1 MRCRVGKES
10 LKPMMEGKRWAVR
23 HVTVSIYKS
32 RREGAPEAV
41 RWEAASSAAGVH
53 VRRWTR
59 GRAEPARPPARRLPS
74 NPRHRAAPSS
84 SRGEDEVEGLALC
97 GGDVGVPQVHHED
110 HAGTFLWGT
119 WVGCKH
125 GVRLRSRGSAQCSP
139 RCTGVTGSPVPPA
152 GSSPP
157 GLLWAIR
164 PQGFPSQG
172 GEHDAEL
179 TLLAAVPWSR
189 AGSCCCAI
197 AALPAPRLRAGLRF
211 PIPRQG

>member
-1 MRCRVGKES
+1 MGVE
-10 LKPMMEGKRWAVR
+10 
-23 HVTVSIYKS
+23 T
-32 RREGAPEAV
+32 RRSFHLQEPPG
-41 RWEAASSAAGVH
+41 RS
-53 VRRWTR
+53 TR
-59 GRAEPARPPARRLPS
+59 GRALGGSFQCGRRPRAALDPRQSRAGTAARRLPS

-125 GVRLRSRGSAQCSP
+125 GVRLRSRGSTQCSP
-139 RCTGVTGSPVPPA
+139 RRTGVTGSPVPPA

-172 GEHDAEL
+172 GGRDAEL
-179 TLLAAVPWSR
+179 ALLAAVPWSR

-197 AALPAPRLRAGLRF
+197 AALPAPQLPAGLRF
-211 PIPRQG
+211 PIPQQG